1 MGGETKME
9 GVRGGGVCVSWSQ
22 ADMCSSHEC
31 TFPSWVCVHICL
43 TGSDKESSPWGN
55 TLLSVFRQIVGEI
68 LLGWEYS
75 GTSRAIKVCFDIEW
89 RSTSLHFGFKF
100 AFVSLSAPS
109 SPCLPPLFYGFIIR
123 SIKFCDKSFGSYA
136 VRNISQPDSKL
147 ASLALVIKQKSC
159 WIVHLYSQLFR
170 CCLAAFKYL
179 WQASFSFFHMTKWCV
194 FWQEATLNE
203 FVALPCRAFSKWS
216 C

>member
-1 MGGETKME
+1 
-9 GVRGGGVCVSWSQ
+9 
-22 ADMCSSHEC
+22 MCSSHEC

-43 TGSDKESSPWGN
+43 TGSDRENSPWGN

-75 GTSRAIKVCFDIEW
+75 STSRAIKVCFDIEW
-89 RSTSLHFGFKF
+89 RSTSLHFGSKF
-100 AFVSLSAPS
+100 AFVSLSAPL

-123 SIKFCDKSFGSYA
+123 SIKFCDKSLGSYT

-147 ASLALVIKQKSC
+147 TSLALVIKQKSC

-170 CCLAAFKYL
+170 CCLATFKYL
-179 WQASFSFFHMTKWCV
+179 WRASSSFFHMSKPCEFGRRPHSMSLWHFPVEPFQNGVGNTSINWGYFYLSLV
-194 FWQEATLNE
+194 FQTLW
-203 FVALPCRAFSKWS
+203 L
-216 C
+216 